1 MSQNYFRFIRYTCVN
16 YKKMYS
22 LTYENSIESN
32 LIQMIMA
39 KEKINLLMKD
49 QDVNNEE
56 LFDRFGVDQDIINI
70 LMTKGIDEDGNIQI
84 RRGE

>member
-1 MSQNYFRFIRYTCVN
+1 
-16 YKKMYS
+16 MYS